1 MGNRERGGPKEYD
14 DMVARV
20 SQLCRQ
26 ERPRTRK
33 EHQQGSGKKG
43 YPVKKEGTN
52 ILKEIK

>member
-26 ERPRTRK
+26 ERLRTSK
-33 EHQQGSGKKG
+33 ENTSEEVAKR
-43 YPVKKEGTN
+43 N
-52 ILKEIK
+52 ILLRRRGQIY